1 MWIPVGWGQVLKS
14 SPRLPLQ
21 TEGSHFGG
29 VRFTAGLQSSG
40 LGSVYKCLV
49 VPIAQEN
56 LSEWTLQ
63 SVSRCPSF
71 CLPVTAL
78 GTETTGLQ
86 PWLSQRWPHFSEAQS
101 PGSTYTQGRKCTCC
115 SHWH

>member
-29 VRFTAGLQSSG
+29 VRFTADLQSSG

-56 LSEWTLQ
+56 LSE
-63 SVSRCPSF
+63 
-71 CLPVTAL
+71 
-78 GTETTGLQ
+78 
-86 PWLSQRWPHFSEAQS
+86 
-101 PGSTYTQGRKCTCC
+101 
-115 SHWH
+115 